1 MHLHPLGVAIG
12 VGVSFLVLGIIT
24 LLGWGLLAVLGVEDP
39 ATTAIIV
46 GAPVGAVAGGWLA
59 GRTAFRAVFHGA
71 FTGVVFA
78 GLVILLSVLDGSPAP
93 AMTMVGFLVGGGVL
107 GAAGGWLALRRRGG
121 ARTPT
126 S

>member
-12 VGVSFLVLGIIT
+12 VAASFLALGIIT

-39 ATTAIIV
+39 ATTAIIA
-46 GAPVGAVAGGWLA
+46 GAPVGAVVGGWLA

-71 FTGVVFA
+71 LSGVVFA

-93 AMTMVGFLVGGGVL
+93 ATTMVGFLVGGGAL
-107 GAAGGWLALRRRGG
+107 GAVGGWLALRRRGG

>member
-12 VGVSFLVLGIIT
+12 VGVSFLALGIIT

-71 FTGVVFA
+71 LTGVVFA

-93 AMTMVGFLVGGGVL
+93 AITMVGFLVGGGVL
-107 GAAGGWLALRRRGG
+107 GAVGGWLALRRRGG